1 MFRVLSED
9 ESKNVVRWQ
18 APDLKGTVPV
28 ANTRQ
33 VATPVRLGESMPAG
47 KLLHGVAA
55 ERAGGKP
62 DPDLARGA
70 DSTARQ
76 TTSIPMPNA
85 SATMLQ
91 SSYDEGYASGYAAG
105 NAALHQES
113 VKQLQGL
120 INVLGKPALKVPD
133 LELEQELVSL
143 SLEIARLVVRRELE
157 ADPTALAALVRAG
170 MEQLPNAAQSPVS
183 VHLHPLDANV
193 LRELTIQ
200 PEGVEYLDDV
210 GLKRGDCRIVSGA
223 STVRSGVNDWLE
235 VIGAELGLL
244 PPSTT
249 QD

>member
-33 VATPVRLGESMPAG
+33 VATPVRLGESLRAG
-47 KLLHGVAA
+47 ELLRGVAA
-55 ERAGGKP
+55 ERAGGTP
-62 DPDLARGA
+62 DSDLA
-70 DSTARQ
+70 STTNAAPRQ
-76 TTSIPMPNA
+76 TASVPMPNA

-91 SSYDEGYASGYAAG
+91 TSYDEGYASGYAAG

-143 SLEIARLVVRRELE
+143 ALEIARLVVRRELE
-157 ADPTALAALVRAG
+157 ADPTALASLVRAG
-170 MEQLPNAAQSPVS
+170 MEQLPNATQNPVS

-235 VIGAELGLL
+235 VMGAELGLL
-244 PPSTT
+244 PTSTL